1 MVRSLALEVNFFF
14 GQKTYE
20 VFLEG
25 KTAVG
30 GLTHE
35 SHDGVGNSVETRA
48 DLVDPIASLPPPSRI
63 LVV

>member
-1 MVRSLALEVNFFF
+1 MGLGIDMEDFYFRK
-14 GQKTYE
+14 KTYE

-35 SHDGVGNSVETRA
+35 SHHGVGNSVETRA
-48 DLVDPIASLPPPSRI
+48 DLVGPIASLPPPSRI